1 MAARES
7 RQFTRPMLILN
18 GVERVLERASPD
30 DFGKSETW
38 IQELLFKYPGVI
50 PVQEI
55 EPAFQGLIP
64 IARELR
70 TSRGQLDLFFINPSG
85 YITLVETK
93 LWSNPEARR
102 QVVAQII
109 DYATEVSRW
118 SYIELVSAIR
128 SASDS
133 NDSDPLTSAAQAVAG
148 DEFSEAD
155 FTDTVSRNLASG
167 KFLLL
172 IVGDGIHEG
181 VESMAEFLQRTPQL
195 GFTLG
200 LVELALF
207 KVGADAEEGLFVQPR
222 VLARTRE
229 VIRAIV
235 EVRSNIPDVS
245 VKCAIPET
253 DFEKTATSGK
263 RPPPLTLTLF
273 LDELRKNAGA
283 EVAVLAEKT
292 IQEAPTHGLDP
303 EYGGGGVMLKFK
315 FEDEDSSESFNFG
328 QITKDGTLKSGR
340 FGQKC
345 VRLKIIPTEV
355 WQRYYDALVK
365 LIPGSKRFPWK
376 EKSTDGEMAYVGDAK
391 GGWPSAEPLLRS
403 REQWFK
409 AIEDTVDRIRPLLV
423 K

>member
-1 MAARES
+1 MALRTS
-7 RQFTRPMLILN
+7 SRPMLILN
-18 GVERVLERASPD
+18 GVERRLEQACPD

-38 IQELLFKYPGVI
+38 MQELLFKHPGLI
-50 PVQEI
+50 PIDEI
-55 EPAFQGLIP
+55 EPAFRDLIP

-70 TSRGQLDLFFINPSG
+70 TSRGPLDLFFINPKG

-109 DYATEVSRW
+109 DYATEISRW
-118 SYIELVSAIR
+118 SYMELVSAIR
-128 SASDS
+128 NASDS
-133 NDSDPLTSAAQAVAG
+133 NDSDPLISAARSAAG
-148 DEFSEAD
+148 EEFSEAD
-155 FTDTVSRNLASG
+155 FTDTVSRSLASG

-200 LVELALF
+200 MVELALY
-207 KVGADAEEGLFVQPR
+207 KLGVPPEVGFFVQPR
-222 VLARTRE
+222 VIARTRE

-235 EVRSNIPDVS
+235 EVRSNVPDVT
-245 VKCAIPET
+245 VRCTTPEIEV
-253 DFEKTATSGK
+253 EKTGTSVK

-273 LDELRKNAGA
+273 LDELRKNAGD
-283 EVAVLAEKT
+283 ELAVLAEKT
-292 IQEAPTHGLDP
+292 IQEAPAHGLDIVLGS
-303 EYGGGGVMLKFK
+303 GGAIFK

-328 QITKDGTLKSGR
+328 QISKGGLLRSGR
-340 FGQKC
+340 FSEKC
-345 VRLKIIPTEV
+345 VRLEIIPKEI
-355 WQRYYDALVK
+355 WQGYYDGLVG
-365 LIPGSKRFPWK
+365 LISGSKQFPWT
-376 EKSTDGEMAYVGDAK
+376 EKSTNGEMAYVGDSD
-391 GGWPSAEPLLRS
+391 GNEPSVAPLLRN

-409 AIEDTVDRIRPLLV
+409 IIEDTVNQIRPLLAKLV